1 MKTYIIIPAYNEEKT
16 IAKVIKDLK
25 KNKYENIIIIDDGS
39 KDKTYEVAKKSGA
52 NVIKHIINRGQGA
65 ALKTGFDYALNKK
78 ADIVI
83 TFDADGQHL
92 ASEIKKI
99 IAPVSNNSVD
109 VALGSRFLKK
119 IKMPLI
125 RKIFL
130 KGGALIFLIMYGIKL
145 TDSHNGFRAI
155 SKKALQKMDLKTDGM
170 EHASEIIEEIA
181 KKKIRFK
188 EIPVTILYTDY
199 SKAKGQSTWNAF
211 SIFFRMI
218 FKKLI
223 N

>member
-130 KGGALIFLIMYGIKL
+130 KGGALIFLIMYGIRL